1 MLVTDPRDR
10 QVLLAVMQEIHNIS
24 ANYIVLNK
32 RLKDLQSQVKEFVE
46 QTNNGEPNVPS
57 TH

>member
-1 MLVTDPRDR
+1 MSDPRDR
-10 QVLLAVMQEIHNIS
+10 QVLAAVMQEIHNIS

-32 RLKDLQSQVKEFVE
+32 RLKELQDQVKEFIE
-46 QTNNGEPNVPS
+46 QSNNGEPNVPS

>member
-1 MLVTDPRDR
+1 MSDPRDR
-10 QVLLAVMQEIHNIS
+10 QVLIAVMQEIHNIS

-32 RLKDLQSQVKEFVE
+32 RLKELQNQVKEFIE
-46 QTNNGEPNVPS
+46 QINNGEPNVPS

>member
-1 MLVTDPRDR
+1 MSDPRDR
-10 QVLLAVMQEIHNIS
+10 QVLMAVMQEIHNIS

-32 RLKDLQSQVKEFVE
+32 RLKELQTQVKEFID
-46 QTNNGEPNVPS
+46 QTNQGNPNVPS